1 LTKTKGSIDLDVFF
15 KVLSFTKPY
24 KSLFYTSLIF
34 TLSLAFIT
42 PLRPWLIQYSFDNFV
57 STPNQKKLVE
67 FTIYILGVLMLECG
81 LIFSSMFFTNKIG
94 QNVIYDLRTKLFK
107 HITGFKLSFFDK
119 NPIGLLVTRTIS
131 DIQNIADVFS
141 QGFLEILG
149 DILKIIIITTV
160 MFYTDWQLSLIS
172 LSTIPVL
179 VYSTYIFKNAIKK
192 SFQDVRNAVAKLNSF
207 VQEHITG
214 ISIIQMFNKENDQ
227 AQKFSE
233 LNKEHRQAHILSN
246 WAYSVFFPVVEVL
259 SAISLGLL
267 IWWGAKGA
275 LQEKYTLGIILS
287 FTMYINMLFR
297 PIRQLADR
305 FNTLQMGIV
314 CAERVFK
321 LLETENAIKNEGK
334 LLADSI
340 QGNIV
345 YQNVWFSYDSP
356 SEINNENDSKEIN
369 YVLKGISFEVN
380 KGQTIA
386 LVGTTGSGK
395 TSIINLINRFY
406 EKNKGGIFIDGIELD
421 KFELTSLRSQIGMVH
436 QDVFLFS
443 DSIRNNITLGNKNIS
458 DSQIIEAAK
467 EIGIWDFIN
476 KLPGKLDF
484 DVKERG
490 GSLSAGQKQL
500 LSFIRAFVNHPKIL
514 ILDEATSNIDSESE
528 QLIQLATSKITK
540 NQTSIIVAH
549 RLSTVL
555 NANKILVL
563 QNGQIIES
571 GSHTEL
577 ISRESNYKHLYDL
590 QFKNQEIIN

>member
-1 LTKTKGSIDLDVFF
+1 LSNNKTSLDSAIFF

-57 STPNQKKLVE
+57 STPNQKKLFE
-67 FTIYILGVLMLECG
+67 YTIYILGVLFLECG
-81 LIFSSMFFTNKIG
+81 LIFSSMYFTNKIG
-94 QNVIYDLRTKLFK
+94 QNVIFDLRTQLFK
-107 HITGFKLSFFDK
+107 QITGFRLSFFDK

-149 DILKIIIITTV
+149 DLLKIMIITTV

-214 ISIIQMFNKENDQ
+214 ISIIQTFNKENDQ

-233 LNKEHRQAHILSN
+233 LNKEHRQAHIRSN

-356 SEINNENDSKEIN
+356 SELNNENDFKEIN

-458 DSQIIEAAK
+458 DAQIIEAAK

-563 QNGQIIES
+563 QHGQIIES
-571 GSHTEL
+571 GSHLEL

-590 QFKNQEIIN
+590 QFKNQEIIS

>member
-1 LTKTKGSIDLDVFF
+1 MSNKKGKLDVDVFI

-42 PLRPWLIQYSFDNFV
+42 PLRPWLIQYSFDHFV
-57 STPNQKKLVE
+57 SIPNQEKLLE
-67 FTIYILGVLMLECG
+67 FTIYILGVLFLECG
-81 LIFSSMFFTNKIG
+81 LLFSSMYFTNKIG
-94 QNVIYDLRTKLFK
+94 QNVIYDLRTKLFR
-107 HITGFKLSFFDK
+107 HLSGFKASFFDK

-149 DILKIIIITTV
+149 DILKILIITSV
-160 MFYTDWQLSLIS
+160 MFSTDWQLSLIS

-179 VYSTYIFKNAIKK
+179 IYCTYIFKNAIKK
-192 SFQDVRNAVAKLNSF
+192 SFQDVRNAVASLNSF

-214 ISIIQMFNKENDQ
+214 VSIIQMFNKETDE
-227 AQKFSE
+227 ALKFDV
-233 LNKEHRQAHILSN
+233 LNKEHRQAHIRSN

-321 LLETENAIKNEGK
+321 LLETNYSIKNEGRIS
-334 LLADSI
+334 AHSI
-340 QGNIV
+340 LGNIA
-345 YQNVWFSYDSP
+345 YKNVWFSYESAAA
-356 SEINNENDSKEIN
+356 NNSAEELIETN
-369 YVLKGISFEVN
+369 YVLKGISFKVN
-380 KGQTIA
+380 KGETIA

-395 TSIINLINRFY
+395 TSIINLVNRFY
-406 EKNKGGIFIDGIELD
+406 QKTKGEIFIDDRELEHY
-421 KFELTSLRSQIGMVH
+421 ELSSLRKQIGMVH

-443 DSIRNNITLGNKNIS
+443 DSIRNNITLGNTDIS
-458 DSQIIEAAK
+458 DEQIISAAK
-467 EIGIWDFIN
+467 EFGIWEFIN

-490 GSLSAGQKQL
+490 GSLSSGQKQL

-528 QLIQLATSKITK
+528 QLIQLATSKITQ

-549 RLSTVL
+549 RLSTIL
-555 NANKILVL
+555 NANKILVM

-571 GSHTEL
+571 GNHHEL
-577 ISRESNYKHLYDL
+577 ISKGSYYKHLYDL
-590 QFKNQEIIN
+590 QFKNQEILN

>member
-1 LTKTKGSIDLDVFF
+1 LTQKKVAIDVDVFI

-42 PLRPWLIQYSFDNFV
+42 PLRPWLIQYSFDHYV
-57 STPNQKKLVE
+57 STPNEKKLLE
-67 FTIYILGVLMLECG
+67 FTIYILGVLFLECG
-81 LIFSSMFFTNKIG
+81 LIFSSMYFTNKIG
-94 QNVIYDLRTKLFK
+94 QNVIYDLRTQLFK
-107 HITGFKLSFFDK
+107 HLTGFKSSFFDK

-149 DILKIIIITTV
+149 DMLKIIIISSV
-160 MFYTDWQLSLIS
+160 MFYADWQLSLIS

-179 VYSTYIFKNAIKK
+179 IYCTYIFKNAIKK

-207 VQEHITG
+207 IQEHITG
-214 ISIIQMFNKENDQ
+214 VSIIQMFNKENDE
-227 AQKFSE
+227 AQKFSV
-233 LNKEHRQAHILSN
+233 LNKEHRQAHIRSN

-321 LLETENAIKNEGK
+321 LLETNYATKNVGRIS
-334 LLADSI
+334 ANSI
-340 QGNIV
+340 TGNIAYKNIWFT
-345 YQNVWFSYDSP
+345 YQNQLED
-356 SEINNENDSKEIN
+356 ETDEIN

-380 KGQTIA
+380 KGETIA

-406 EKNKGGIFIDGIELD
+406 EKSKGGIFIDDVELEQY
-421 KFELTSLRSQIGMVH
+421 ELTSLRNQIGMVH

-458 DSQIIEAAK
+458 DKQIISAAK
-467 EIGIWDFIN
+467 EIGIWEFIN

-490 GSLSAGQKQL
+490 GSLSSGQKQL

-549 RLSTVL
+549 RLSTIL

-571 GSHTEL
+571 GNHHEL
-577 ISRESNYKHLYDL
+577 LSQGTYYKHLYDL
-590 QFKNQEIIN
+590 QFKNQEILN